1 MELSCSG
8 GSDGM
13 GFSSV
18 GGAGDGMGLS
28 RILHNFVYS
37 SRLHKLIWILHT

>member
-8 GSDGM
+8 GIDGM

-18 GGAGDGMGLS
+18 WGAGDGMGLS
-28 RILHNFVYS
+28 RIVYIFVYS
-37 SRLHKLIWILHT
+37 S